1 MTISFA
7 LPSALPPVAVLDMWM
22 NLLRI
27 LAVTGGA
34 AVGAVASGL
43 LLRLLARLSVGRKVP
58 RIPLRI
64 VQLVGGTTLGVAV
77 YVYWGFG
84 PGGFGLGGD
93 GSGLAG
99 KGSGDSLST
108 ELDPARTQP
117 SAPGEAAG
125 AQKSLPG
132 ADVLRIEMLGGDRV
146 KQDRFYLVEGDKEP
160 RNLVELRNLIRARR
174 ETKDKPALERI
185 EIVVYED
192 SVAPEH
198 PAVRELKKW
207 AEQNRLSVTM
217 SEPAG
222 SSR

>member
-34 AVGAVASGL
+34 AVGALASGL

-58 RIPLRI
+58 RIPLRV

-77 YVYWGFG
+77 YWSFG

-93 GSGLAG
+93 GSGLGG
-99 KGSGDSLST
+99 KGPGDSLST
-108 ELDPARTQP
+108 ELDSARTQP
-117 SAPGEAAG
+117 SAPGEAAR
-125 AQKSLPG
+125 AQKSLAG
-132 ADVLRIEMLGGDRV
+132 ADVLHIEMLGGDRV
-146 KQDRFYLVEGDKEP
+146 KLDRFYLVEGDKEP
-160 RNLVELRNLIRARR
+160 RNLAELRNLIRARR
-174 ETKDKPALERI
+174 DTKDKPALERI

-192 SVAPEH
+192 SVAPDH